1 MREETRRRKRRLD
14 VESRTHTPHVSVVI
28 TEQVGWGLEEDI
40 HDEIPKT
47 RAPYPSN
54 TGRLQKQLERI
65 VSAEGAKYFSPSLV
79 EVHLMGISQL
89 YYFNLCVVEVS
100 SSLDWL

>member
-1 MREETRRRKRRLD
+1 VREETRRRKHRLD

-28 TEQVGWGLEEDI
+28 TEQVGRGLEEDI

-47 RAPYPSN
+47 RAAYTSN

-65 VSAEGAKYFSPSLV
+65 VSSEGAKYFAPSLW
-79 EVHLMGISQL
+79 SK
-89 YYFNLCVVEVS
+89 YT
-100 SSLDWL
+100 

>member
-28 TEQVGWGLEEDI
+28 TEQVGRGLEEDI
-40 HDEIPKT
+40 HDEIPKM
-47 RAPYPSN
+47 RAAYTSN

-65 VSAEGAKYFSPSLV
+65 VSSEGAKYFAPSLV
-79 EVHLMGISQL
+79 EVHLMSVSQL
-89 YYFNLCVVEVS
+89 YHFNLCVAEVS
-100 SSLDWL
+100 SSLD